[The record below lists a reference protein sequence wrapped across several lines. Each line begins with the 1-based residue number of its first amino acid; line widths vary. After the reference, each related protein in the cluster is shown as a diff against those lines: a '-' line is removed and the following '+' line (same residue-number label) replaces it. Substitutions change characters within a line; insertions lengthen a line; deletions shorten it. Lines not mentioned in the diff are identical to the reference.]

1 MIDAVERIL
10 NLALLFVHARGPVTV
25 DRVRDEVAGYP
36 HDQDEAAFLRM
47 FERDKDELRA
57 AGFEIVFD
65 DEQQSYSLDTRG
77 TFAGP
82 LELTDEESATLRLVG
97 SALLDDPSFPLR
109 EPLRLALAKLAA
121 ETAPGGPH
129 AGAVL
134 ADEEPDAQGAA
145 AATFTAA
152 AENHKRVRFE
162 YTNASGAHRPH
173 EIEPFGVFLHDGR
186 WYVVGRDIDID
197 QERTYAIARAS
208 HVVANASAPRT
219 PDFERPEE
227 FDLAAFVRLP
237 FQYGPPDEE
246 FEAVLRIDGSAAWR
260 AGSLSAAH
268 GSLTHTGDGI
278 EWRVPARSTDQLV
291 RFAIENGPGIGIV
304 DPPHAVAALRT
315 ALRETEAL
323 HG

>member
-65 DEQQSYSLDTRG
+65 EEAQSYALDTGG
-77 TFAGP
+77 TFASP

-97 SALLDDPSFPLR
+97 SALLGDPSFPLR

-121 ETAPGGPH
+121 ETVPDDRRADT
-129 AGAVL
+129 VL
-134 ADEEPDAQGAA
+134 ADEEPGAQGAA
-145 AATFTAA
+145 AAVFAAA
-152 AENHKRVRFE
+152 AENRKRVRFE
-162 YTNASGAHRPH
+162 YTNAAGASRPH

-186 WYVVGRDIDID
+186 WYVVGRDVDID
-197 QERTYAIARAS
+197 QERTYAIARSRDA
-208 HVVANASAPRT
+208 VANASAPKT
-219 PDFERPEE
+219 PDFERPAD
-227 FDLAAFVRLP
+227 FDLSAFVRLP
-237 FQYGPPDEE
+237 FQYGPQDAE
-246 FEAVLRIDGSAAWR
+246 FEAVIRIDRPSAWR
-260 AGSLSAAH
+260 AGSLSAGR
-268 GSLTHTGDGI
+268 GSLAEVEDGI
-278 EWRVPARSTDQLV
+278 EWRVPARSTGQLV
-291 RFAIENGPGIGIV
+291 RFVVENGPGLRLAG
-304 DPPHAVAALRT
+304 PPDAVGALRT
-315 ALRETEAL
+315 AMRGTETL